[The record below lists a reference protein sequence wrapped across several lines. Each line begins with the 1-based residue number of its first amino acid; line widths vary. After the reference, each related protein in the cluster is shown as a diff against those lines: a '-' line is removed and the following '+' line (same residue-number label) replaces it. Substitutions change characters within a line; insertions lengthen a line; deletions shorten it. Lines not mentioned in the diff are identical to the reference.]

1 MKSSEKIK
9 TNYNF
14 DERQKLDEIKRQ
26 RELKVLTDNLN
37 LYKYLNI
44 DKLLKN
50 TKRLFKGKKALSFS
64 KKDEKSS
71 ESVLEFAVKCIKDNW
86 KIKEYRNL
94 IKASLGQGL
103 MVGASNYFLGL
114 ATDLMNSA
122 SITYGALVQTG
133 SQGLR
138 QILMSNRTEN
148 QQKLETKIKTNKITE
163 EFSKIQEESPR
174 IYLRHLSEKTKQ
186 NITSLAEAYTN
197 ATSAVSLLLLG
208 TAGTIA
214 AGTTLLAINPTAGAI
229 TLTTSSLAGYL
240 AVKTRQ
246 KLTKAFQPI
255 RQRMSFYNARRS
267 DAITQMEYA
276 RQYNINTKD
285 NMKKD
290 TNDEQILM
298 NKVARENS
306 KIRNMVNLGITF
318 GVGGFAALWCSTKGV
333 ELGASTGSMLA
344 FIGASITSAWSVWET
359 CAHYS
364 TIKESQITYNKFK
377 ETLKVDEKQITK
389 QGNEKIPYKFNTIEL
404 QNVDFSHD
412 KSKKQMSSTN
422 ISFIPGQLQCI
433 VGKSGNGK
441 STLTDLLAH
450 VYDVDNGKILING
463 VDVQNTTEKEVEK
476 HLAITD
482 QYNHNFSTYSVRE
495 NMEMLIPTEQQLEK
509 TKKEYEEGKI
519 EQIEYLNLK
528 DLRENAD
535 ERIYEA
541 LEMACATELYYGE
554 KNGKQ
559 GCEHNFDPFSEGEKQ
574 RLSLARAF
582 LSNRYK
588 DISVFDE
595 CTSKLDP
602 IHAEEIVCNFKKLAN
617 QGKNVIVVTHDPKLM
632 ALADNVTV
640 MENMNVT
647 GHGKIEEVYRTNNY
661 LQGVFSYESE
671 ILTAKEK
678 AFKRMGE
685 DTFEL
690 SEELNILKHAESIYG
705 NIELS
710 YQSNNQEK
718 LKENL
723 SNFLN
728 GIKTTEV
735 DDIDAHKK
743 AYQRVSQMILR
754 NPDLLKACEGIFKDI
769 KEPKNTS
776 FEENTPPSSQEDDK
790 QIEEIKEISPKYDV
804 KEKKPT
810 PTLEENILRIV
821 KTNHINE

>member
-1 MKSSEKIK
+1 MPQEPKIK
-9 TNYNF
+9 TNYSF
-14 DERQKLDEIKRQ
+14 DERKKLDETKRQ
-26 RELKVLTDNLN
+26 REIKVLSGNVN
-37 LYKYLNI
+37 LYKYLGI
-44 DKLLKN
+44 DKKLRNLK
-50 TKRLFKGKKALSFS
+50 RMLKGKKALSFP
-64 KKDEKSS
+64 KKEEKSK
-71 ESVLEFAVKCIKDNW
+71 ESVLKFAYNCVKENW
-86 KIKEYRNL
+86 KITEYKKL
-94 IKASLGQGL
+94 ISVSLGHGL
-103 MVGASNYFLGL
+103 MFGASNYFLGL
-114 ATDLMNSA
+114 ATDLMHSG
-122 SITYGALVQTG
+122 SVVWGSLVQTS

-138 QILMSNRTEN
+138 QILMSNRDEN

-174 IYLRHLSEKTKQ
+174 IYLRHLNENTKQ
-186 NITSLAEAYTN
+186 NITALAEAYTRGTSTV
-197 ATSAVSLLLLG
+197 ATLLLG
-208 TAGTIA
+208 AAGTIA
-214 AGTTLLAINPTAGAI
+214 AGSTLLAINPTFGAI
-229 TLTTSSLAGYL
+229 TLGTSAFAGYL

-246 KLTKAFQPI
+246 RLTKAIQPI
-255 RQRMSFYNARRS
+255 RQRFSLYSARRS
-267 DAITQMEYA
+267 DAITQMENA
-276 RQYNINTKD
+276 RQYNIDTKS
-285 NMKKD
+285 NMQKD
-290 TNDEQILM
+290 TKDEQILM
-298 NKVARENS
+298 NKIAKENS
-306 KIRNMVNLGITF
+306 KIRNIVNLGITF
-318 GVGGFAALWCSTKGV
+318 GIGGLAAAWCSTKGV
-333 ELGASTGSMLA
+333 ELGSSTGQMLA

-359 CAHYS
+359 CANYS

-389 QGNEKIPYKFNTIEL
+389 QGNEKIPYKYNTIEL

-422 ISFIPGQLQCI
+422 ISFIPGKLQCI

-509 TKKEYEEGKI
+509 AQKEYEAGKI
-519 EQIEYLNLK
+519 EQIEYLNMK

-535 ERIYEA
+535 ERIKEA
-541 LEMACATELYYGE
+541 LSMACATELYYGQ
-554 KNGKQ
+554 KNGKP
-559 GCEHNFDPFSEGEKQ
+559 GYEHNFDPFSEGEKQ

-647 GHGKIEEVYRTNNY
+647 GHGKIEEVYRTNSY

-678 AFKRMGE
+678 AFKRIGE
-685 DTFEL
+685 DTREL
-690 SEELNILKHAESIYG
+690 SYELNILKHAEAIYA
-705 NIELS
+705 NMELN
-710 YQSNNQEK
+710 YQNNDKEALKSNMTELLEHQKQEDITISTSTK
-718 LKENL
+718 L
-723 SNFLN
+723 
-728 GIKTTEV
+728 
-735 DDIDAHKK
+735 
-743 AYQRVSQMILR
+743 AYQKATEMLLA
-754 NPDLLKACEGIFKDI
+754 NEPLLK
-769 KEPKNTS
+769 TL
-776 FEENTPPSSQEDDK
+776 EEIYTTPPSPNPQNTTRQNIEAFKESQRK
-790 QIEEIKEISPKYDV
+790 QGIKEKLSSNTFKISP
-804 KEKKPT
+804 
-810 PTLEENILRIV
+810 NILKDNTR
-821 KTNHINE
+821 